1 MEEPRRLGNRYELGA
16 VLGRGGMAE
25 VFMARDI
32 RLGRAVAVKTLR
44 ADMAR
49 DATFQARFRREA
61 QSAASLNHPAIVAVY
76 DTGEDYIGG
85 LSLPYIVMEYVDGS
99 TLRDLLHSGR
109 RLLPERALEI
119 TSGVLQALDYS
130 HRNGIIHRDIK
141 PANVMLTR
149 AGAVKVMDFGI
160 ARAMGDQGMTMTQT
174 SAVIGTAQYLSPEQ
188 AKGESVDAR
197 SDLYS
202 TGCLL
207 YELLTGR
214 PPFVGDSP
222 VAVAYQHVREAPL
235 PPSHH
240 DPEVPPVADAIVLKA
255 LGKHPDERYQS
266 AEEMR
271 ADIERAL
278 DGRPI
283 AAAPTM
289 VGGYGAA
296 ASAPTQ
302 VVSNLGGYGGTGQ
315 STAGYGPPTRYQ
327 PTQYQPAAA
336 SYADEE
342 AEAGPRRRS
351 DGGGGRSGGGKKSDK
366 TGYIILGVVLVIA
379 IAAAVVLANLINSGG
394 GGAKASTVPNIVGL
408 SVNDANAKLTSVG
421 LKLGT
426 STCGSGQ
433 ASTQYPNGQILSQNP
448 TNGAAAT
455 SGQAVSYCVSSGAQQ
470 YTLPAQA
477 ALNTRTV
484 DSVKQTLTQ
493 YGFTTITEQSTTST
507 TVASGN
513 VIDIQDTSGTSL
525 AGRNVAVNTP
535 IVLVYSSGKQSSG
548 VPNVVGHTQADA
560 QNTLTSAGF
569 TVGGISY
576 QNSDNY
582 PSGTVISE
590 SPTGQQQQGTAI
602 NLVISSGP
610 AQTSSS
616 PTPSASSTCS
626 IIQQLQGCPSNS
638 PSPTS
643 SKGGN

>member
-49 DATFQARFRREA
+49 DAIFQARFRREA

-85 LSLPYIVMEYVDGS
+85 ISLPYIVMEYVDGS

-109 RLLPERALEI
+109 RLLPERAMEI

-188 AKGESVDAR
+188 AKGETVDAR

-214 PPFVGDSP
+214 PPFIGDSP

-240 DPEVPPVADAIVLKA
+240 DPEVPAVADAIVLKS

-283 AAAPTM
+283 AAAPTLLA
-289 VGGYGAA
+289 GYGAA
-296 ASAPTQ
+296 ANAPTQ
-302 VVSNLGGYGGTGQ
+302 VVSNAAGYGPGGQ

-327 PTQYQPAAA
+327 PPTQYQP
-336 SYADEE
+336 SYEDQNGED
-342 AEAGPRRRS
+342 GPRRRG
-351 DGGGGRSGGGKKSDK
+351 DTAGGRGKKGNDK
-366 TGYIILGVVLVIA
+366 TGFIILGVVAVIG
-379 IAAAVVLANLINSGG
+379 IVLAIVLFNKLGSGG
-394 GGAKASTVPNIVGL
+394 GAGTSASVPNITGKTL
-408 SVNDANAKLTSVG
+408 TEASSVLTANG

-426 STCGSGQ
+426 NTCNGDTAVSDTVQANHIISQSPQKDATAQSGQ
-433 ASTQYPNGQILSQNP
+433 AID
-448 TNGAAAT
+448 
-455 SGQAVSYCVSSGAQQ
+455 YCLSSGPKRA
-470 YTLPAQA
+470 TLPPVS
-477 ALNTRTV
+477 ALNSNSKQSVESSLNAAGFKNLNEQNQANATV
-484 DSVKQTLTQ
+484 PQ
-493 YGFTTITEQSTTST
+493 
-507 TVASGN
+507 GN
-513 VIDIQDTSGTSL
+513 VIDLQDGSGKSL
-525 AGRNVAVNTP
+525 AGQTVPVNTA
-535 IVLVYSSGKQSSG
+535 ITVVISGGPGNVTVPPVIGQSC
-548 VPNVVGHTQADA
+548 TQAE
-560 QNTLTSAGF
+560 TT
-569 TVGGISY
+569 
-576 QNSDNY
+576 
-582 PSGTVISE
+582 
-590 SPTGQQQQGTAI
+590 
-602 NLVISSGP
+602 
-610 AQTSSS
+610 
-616 PTPSASSTCS
+616 
-626 IIQQLQGCPSNS
+626 
-638 PSPTS
+638 
-643 SKGGN
+643 

>member
-149 AGAVKVMDFGI
+149 QGAVKVMDFGI

-188 AKGESVDAR
+188 AKGETVDAR

-283 AAAPTM
+283 AAAPTL
-289 VGGYGAA
+289 VAGYGA

-302 VVSNLGGYGGTGQ
+302 VVSNAGYGGQ

-327 PTQYQPAAA
+327 PTQYQPSAAG
-336 SYADEE
+336 YADDE
-342 AEAGPRRRS
+342 ADPGPRRRS
-351 DGGGGRSGGGKKSDK
+351 DSSGGGRGGKKKNDK
-366 TGYIILGVVLVIA
+366 TGYIILAVIA
-379 IAAAVVLANLINSGG
+379 VIAVIMAVVLANLLGSGG
-394 GGAKASTVPNIVGL
+394 GGAPSSSVPDITGL
-408 SVNDANAKLTSVG
+408 TVNDANAKLTGLG
-421 LKLGT
+421 LKLGS
-426 STCGSGQ
+426 STCGTGS
-433 ASTQYPNGQILSQNP
+433 ASTQFANGQILSQNP
-448 TNGAAAT
+448 AKGAAAT
-455 SGQAVSYCVSSGAQQ
+455 SGEAINYCVSTGAQQ
-470 YTLPAQA
+470 YTMPSQTD
-477 ALNTRTV
+477 LNSRTV
-484 DSVKQTLTQ
+484 DAVKQTLTT
-493 YGFTTITEQSTTST
+493 YGFTNITEQSTTSQ

-513 VIDIQDTSGTSL
+513 VIDVQDANGASL
-525 AGRNVAVNTP
+525 AGKNVAVTTP
-535 IVLVYSSGKQSSG
+535 IVLVYSSGKQSG
-548 VPNVVGHTQADA
+548 TVPPVVGHTLDDA
-560 QNTLTSAGF
+560 KTAITQAGF
-569 TVGGISY
+569 SVGNISY
-576 QNSDNY
+576 QNSDNV
-582 PSGTVISE
+582 PSGDVISE

-602 NLVISSGP
+602 NLVVSQGP
-610 AQTSSS
+610 ANQGS
-616 PTPSASSTCS
+616 PTPSSSATCS
-626 IIQQLQGCPSNS
+626 FFGPNCPSPSTS
-638 PSPTS
+638 PS
-643 SKGGN
+643 KGNN